1 MIHNTPPPL
10 PIGKLG
16 KAGIIN
22 ARSSPLKF
30 RPALW
35 LDAADTATITKTGS
49 AVSQWNDKS
58 GNGFH
63 ATQGTSTNQ
72 PKSDIS
78 RLNGL
83 NAITFSTDDFF
94 VLPSGVYSIPAGDS
108 TVFSVFKSSTTA
120 LAYQIVIAIGTGTSN
135 NMALF
140 YRDDAA
146 SVSFRSNTS
155 GTNTSAAGVTFT
167 DINVLA
173 GRRSGTAQDVF
184 VNLNSGVTA
193 ASAANVTGCDG
204 ARIGMSM
211 ASTFPLTGD
220 LGEIL
225 LFSRA
230 LSDADIK
237 RVITYLRNKWAIPR
251 TSQFNLVDEY
261 SASLFDDYAT
271 RFYET

>member
-1 MIHNTPPPL
+1 MIHNSPPPL

-30 RPALW
+30 RPSLW
-35 LDAADTATITKTGS
+35 LDASDTATITKTGS

-58 GNGFH
+58 GNAFH
-63 ATQGTSTNQ
+63 ATQGTSGNM

-83 NAITFSTDDFF
+83 NAISFSVDDFF

-108 TVFSVFKSSTTA
+108 TVFAAFKSSTA
-120 LAYQIVIAIGTGTSN
+120 APSYQVIFTIGTGTTN
-135 NMALF
+135 NLMLF
-140 YRDDAA
+140 IGDDAA
-146 SVSFRSNTS
+146 SVRYRSNS
-155 GTNTSAAGVTFT
+155 SLVNTSASGVTQT
-167 DINVLA
+167 DANVFA
-173 GRRSGTAQDVF
+173 GRRSGTAQDIF
-184 VNLNSGVTA
+184 VNTSPAVTTA
-193 ASAANVTGCDG
+193 NAANVAGCDG
-204 ARIGMSM
+204 SRIGRSL
-211 ASTFPLTGD
+211 ADTIPLTGD

-237 RVITYLRNKWAIPR
+237 RIITYLRNKWVIPR
-251 TSQFNLVDEY
+251 ISQLNLVDEY
-261 SASLFDDYAT
+261 NAYLVDEYT
-271 RFYET
+271 NQLYET